1 MEAIH
6 SGLAVLLTVC
16 SFLLFPLTHLG
27 NNRLCQAIKGVRD
40 SYDALVEL
48 LESIEHF
55 LYRLDIY
62 TKITPTVAMTEM
74 LVKIL
79 VELLSTL
86 AMATKQ
92 VRQGKPSE
100 SVFSVTLYYLTRCIT
115 ENIVKKLF
123 GEKDVKAVLQRLD
136 RLTQDEAK
144 LTATQILDVVYGL
157 VQNLNVITDGEQ
169 IYQACRSLGVE
180 YRSFQTAKYR
190 STVSRMPSVCYWF
203 QRINSVSN

>member
-1 MEAIH
+1 VLFFRSH
-6 SGLAVLLTVC
+6 SRILVTI
-16 SFLLFPLTHLG
+16 
-27 NNRLCQAIKGVRD
+27 RLCQAIKDVRD

-86 AMATKQ
+86 ALATKQ

-100 SVFSVTLYYLTRCIT
+100 SVFSVILHIT
-115 ENIVKKLF
+115 
-123 GEKDVKAVLQRLD
+123 
-136 RLTQDEAK
+136 
-144 LTATQILDVVYGL
+144 
-157 VQNLNVITDGEQ
+157 
-169 IYQACRSLGVE
+169 
-180 YRSFQTAKYR
+180 
-190 STVSRMPSVCYWF
+190 
-203 QRINSVSN
+203 

>member
-1 MEAIH
+1 MLFFRSH
-6 SGLAVLLTVC
+6 SRILVTI
-16 SFLLFPLTHLG
+16 
-27 NNRLCQAIKGVRD
+27 RLCQAIKDVRD

-100 SVFSVTLYYLTRCIT
+100 SVFSVTLYIT
-115 ENIVKKLF
+115 
-123 GEKDVKAVLQRLD
+123 
-136 RLTQDEAK
+136 
-144 LTATQILDVVYGL
+144 
-157 VQNLNVITDGEQ
+157 
-169 IYQACRSLGVE
+169 
-180 YRSFQTAKYR
+180 
-190 STVSRMPSVCYWF
+190 
-203 QRINSVSN
+203 